1 MSSKIRDL
9 HDEAMDQSFFAM
21 RAKSRGDSEESK
33 RLFADALDKELAVLK
48 ELDALDE
55 IVQPTHAI
63 LHRSAA
69 TLALHCGNT
78 DLAEKL
84 AAKGLAQGPHR
95 EFAEEL
101 IDVMEQANHARHLET
116 TGVELVD
123 NEMQLS
129 LSGRGVGYGLMNVS
143 ELLDRVGDIQRFFE
157 RMVEWKLNKPYR
169 SSGNTPKD
177 VREALPVFMSAPR
190 PGSFAVTLR
199 LGENTQMSFL
209 ETLKPDEFIED
220 FLDIVEL
227 IHDSDQSD
235 IEEQIPDVEYRN
247 RFIELT
253 QNISPDGERISQV
266 GFTSKKSGSERRVSI
281 TKHKSDLPNTTRSKQ
296 PPVKDKETINLI
308 GELRFADAATETR
321 GNTIKIVDAGEEAH
335 KVVVSPEKMND
346 IVDSW
351 WGKNVVVSATRSGR
365 RLELVH
371 IEASADDS

>member
-21 RAKSRGDSEESK
+21 RAKSRGDLEESK

-48 ELDALDE
+48 ELDALDD
-55 IVQPTHAI
+55 IVQPTHAV

-84 AAKGLAQGPHR
+84 AAKGLAQDPHW
-95 EFAEEL
+95 EFKEEL
-101 IDVMEQANHARHLET
+101 RDVMEQANHARHLET
-116 TGVELVD
+116 KGVELVD

-129 LSGRGVGYGLMNVS
+129 LSGQGVGYGLMDIS
-143 ELLDRVGDIQRFFE
+143 DLWDRVGDIRRFLE
-157 RMVEWKLNKPYR
+157 RIFEWKLNRPYR

-177 VREALPVFMSAPR
+177 VREALPVFISVPR

-209 ETLKPDEFIED
+209 ETLKPDEFIDD

-227 IHDSDQSD
+227 INDSDQSD
-235 IEEQIPDVEYRN
+235 IENQIPDVEYRN

-253 QNISPDGERISQV
+253 RNISPDGERISQV

-281 TKHKSDLPNTTRSKQ
+281 TKHKSDLPTPTRREQ
-296 PPVKDKETINLI
+296 PPVKDKETIKI
-308 GELRFADAATETR
+308 AGELRFADAATETR
-321 GNTIKIVDAGEEAH
+321 GNTIKIVDADEEAH
-335 KVVVSPEKMND
+335 KVVVPPEKMNG

-365 RLELVH
+365 SLELVH
-371 IEASADDS
+371 IEASADDN